1 MTTRRNLDDARS
13 YGRSI
18 QPIHDLQSADGS
30 VAGDDI
36 FAILDVSQIDADAQ
50 PKKVTVSG
58 LAATVGQYITAS
70 GTAGTVT
77 VLGPEGAIQFKT
89 GTTSS
94 GTENAI
100 FTGSGIYASGVT
112 SPSYTTNLAAF
123 NTVSATGYVLANT
136 DNGRTLLLNNVSG
149 AVVEVP
155 QGLTPGF
162 NCTVIQMASGQ
173 VTLTS
178 GTSVTMDS
186 AGATF
191 KTARQFAVAGII
203 GISTNA
209 YIVTGETSA

>member
-18 QPIHDLQSADGS
+18 QPIHDLQGADGS
-30 VAGDDI
+30 VAGDDV

-58 LAATVGQYITAS
+58 LAEAVSPYITV
-70 GTAGTVT
+70 AGPTI
-77 VLGPEGAIQFKT
+77 LGPEGAIQFKT
-89 GTTSS
+89 GTTTS

-100 FTGSGIYASGVT
+100 FTGSGIYASGFT

-123 NTVSATGYVLANT
+123 NTVSATGYILANT

-149 AVVEVP
+149 AVVQVP

-162 NCTVIQMASGQ
+162 NCTVIQLASGQ
-173 VTLTS
+173 ITLTS
-178 GTSVTMDS
+178 GTAVILDS
-186 AGATF
+186 AGGTF
-191 KTARQFAVAGII
+191 KTAQQFAVAGII
-203 GISTNA
+203 GINTDT
-209 YIVTGETSA
+209 YILTGETSA